1 VPIGVNRKSL
11 EKARRYFMKIRTK
24 VTLLNILLVT
34 AAIAITVVFS
44 LIQIH
49 VDATQQAKGVQE
61 SHLRTFW
68 TLLRSKGDTF
78 GIRDGKLMVGDYPIN
93 GNYELPDKVKELF
106 GGTATIFMGDK
117 RVSTNILTAEG
128 NRAVGTVL
136 EGPPHVALFSEGK
149 PYRGEADILGV
160 PYFTAYD
167 PIRNAK
173 GEVIGAL
180 YVGVKKSD
188 YFSGYEK
195 IMHGSI
201 FIALVV
207 GVAFG
212 LISVFL
218 VRSLMSPLGAM
229 MDRLRE
235 ISNHEREVTDLT
247 IRLQQQ
253 THDEI
258 GLVAGEF
265 NALLEKM
272 QQIISL
278 VTDITGEINSCAGTV
293 SSSVHQQASF
303 TSQLSSSVS
312 EISSTMEEFTSTAA
326 EIARH
331 TQGVVETAETT
342 LHDTKEGA
350 VKVETLTDKMAEISC
365 DNQHA
370 IREIVELGRKSKE
383 ITKIM
388 GIINTIANQTKLIAF
403 NAALEAASAGE
414 AGKRFGVVALEI
426 RRLADNVF
434 ESTEEIEGKITEI
447 LDAVNRLVIASE
459 KSSKG
464 IQDGLEYST
473 HTTAIL
479 NDLVYG
485 AESTTEAARQIS
497 LSTQQQQTASSQVVI
512 ALRDIEEGVRF
523 SSSSIQQTSEVSRNL
538 TGMAATLRKLVGT
551 FILVEGSG
559 KAPPVYPV
567 SKDESLEGVPCP

>member
-1 VPIGVNRKSL
+1 
-11 EKARRYFMKIRTK
+11 MKIRTK
-24 VTLLNILLVT
+24 ATLLNILLVT
-34 AAIAITVVFS
+34 AAIAITVIFS

-49 VDATQQAKGVQE
+49 ADATAQAKEVQE

-68 TLLRSKGDTF
+68 ELLRAKGDTF
-78 GIRDGKLMVGDYPIN
+78 SIKDGKLMVGDYPLN
-93 GNYELPDKVKELF
+93 GNNELPDKIKELF

-117 RVSTNILTAEG
+117 RVSTNVVTAEG
-128 NRAVGTVL
+128 ARAVGTVL
-136 EGPPHVALFSEGK
+136 EGAPHVALFSEGK
-149 PYRGEADILGV
+149 PYRGEADILGI

-167 PIRNAK
+167 PIRNAR
-173 GEVIGAL
+173 GEVIGAV
-180 YVGVKKSD
+180 YVGIKKND
-188 YFSGYEK
+188 YFAGYEK

-201 FIALVV
+201 LIALLV
-207 GVAFG
+207 GGAFG
-212 LISVFL
+212 LISIFL
-218 VRSLMSPLGAM
+218 VRRLMLPLGAM
-229 MDRLRE
+229 VDKLRE
-235 ISNHEREVTDLT
+235 VSNHEKEVTDLT
-247 IRLQQQ
+247 IRLEQQA
-253 THDEI
+253 HDEI

-278 VTDITGEINSCAGTV
+278 VTNITREINSCAGTV
-293 SSSVHQQASF
+293 SSSVHHQASF

-342 LHDTKEGA
+342 LHDTREGA
-350 VKVETLTDKMAEISC
+350 VKVETLTDKMAEISR
-365 DNQHA
+365 DNQDG
-370 IREIVELGRKSKE
+370 IREIVDLGRKSKE

-434 ESTEEIEGKITEI
+434 ESTDEIEGKITEI
-447 LDAVNRLVIASE
+447 LDTVNRLVIASE

-479 NDLVYG
+479 NDLVSG

-538 TGMAATLRKLVGT
+538 TEMAATLRKLVGT
-551 FILVEGSG
+551 FTLVEGSG
-559 KAPPVYPV
+559 TAPAANSASAV
-567 SKDESLEGVPCP
+567 ETLEEVPCL